1 MTTLPPPLIGI
12 PESPVPSDG
21 SAEWVTGAGG
31 ARLRVALFR
40 PKGEPRGSVVI
51 SPGRS
56 ETIEKYYELVCE
68 LQARNFVVLVHDWR
82 GQGLSERIL
91 PDPLKG
97 HAVGFRDF
105 VADYGAI
112 LDHFEARLPRPWI
125 AMAHS
130 MGGCLTLIALAQGQ
144 ADRFVG
150 AFMSAPMLGLQT
162 PGRPKPGVRA
172 LSWVMSRYRGDDYI
186 LGDPGTPMGG
196 PFEGN
201 ILTHDRVRYDRNL
214 APLRACPDLALG
226 SGTWSWLE
234 FAFTASHWLKS
245 SPAVANLTLP
255 VVVLSA
261 AQEALVDNDD
271 QRQIVSRIPKGRWQ
285 SIDGAFH
292 ELFQETDAVRSQ
304 VWAEL
309 DPLLDQW
316 APVSAG

>member
-1 MTTLPPPLIGI
+1 MTTLQPPLIGI
-12 PESPVPSDG
+12 QESPVPPDG
-21 SAEWVTGAGG
+21 SADWVVGAGG

-40 PKGEPRGSVVI
+40 PKGKPRGSVVI

-56 ETIEKYYELVCE
+56 ETIEKYFELVCE

-97 HAVGFRDF
+97 HAVGFQDF
-105 VADYGAI
+105 VADYRAI
-112 LDHFEARLPRPWI
+112 LDHFEAQLPGPWI

-172 LSWVMSRYRGDDYI
+172 LAWVMSRYRGDDYI
-186 LGDPGTPMGG
+186 LGNPGTPMGG

-214 APLRACPDLALG
+214 APLKACPDLALG

-234 FAFTASHWLKS
+234 FAFTASRWLKS
-245 SPAVANLTLP
+245 SPAVTKLKLP

-271 QRQIVSRIPKGRWQ
+271 QRQIVARIPLGRWR

-292 ELFQETDAVRSQ
+292 ELFQETDAVRAQ

-309 DPLLDQW
+309 GPLLDQW
-316 APVSAG
+316 APGSAG